1 MAEYGAS
8 VLFLPVSLRDESG
21 WTLLFSEAVQGFY
34 GLIVIATTGMLIL
47 IYRSLAKDDTR
58 PDTVQYMSHVCRLL
72 LIDIGIKI
80 VGTILGVIFWPPFAS
95 IGILIAAVFIA
106 IMRRGNPEVER
117 DDNERGR
124 HQTR

>member
-1 MAEYGAS
+1 MG
-8 VLFLPVSLRDESG
+8 
-21 WTLLFSEAVQGFY
+21 LLFFSSLFPYATSLVGHYFFSDAVQGFY

-58 PDTVQYMSHVCRLL
+58 PDTVQYMRHVCRLL

-80 VGTILGVIFWPPFAS
+80 VGTVLGVSIWPPFAS

-106 IMRRGNPEVER
+106 IMRRGNPVKFTELK
-117 DDNERGR
+117 
-124 HQTR
+124 